1 MNAAAHKLAVKIV
14 KIFEGCSLLAYPD
27 PASDLYKALARIGQ
41 MDDWMKGKV
50 TYNSLPANFKALS
63 GAPWTVGYGET
74 KDVTHSTVWTQEQA
88 DKALSERVAEFMA
101 QALKDLPN
109 LAKQSPARIAA
120 ITSLAYNIGQT
131 ALKNSTVAKRIAS
144 EDSHGVPEAI
154 KMWNKAKGRVMQG
167 LVNRRKTEADLWTS
181 AG

>member
-1 MNAAAHKLAVKIV
+1 MNAAAHKLAVKII
-14 KIFEGCSLLAYPD
+14 KIFEGVSLRAYPD

-50 TYNSLPANFKALS
+50 TYASLPDNFKVLS
-63 GAPWTVGYGET
+63 GTPYTVGFGET

-88 DKALSERVAEFMA
+88 NKALEERVAEFMA
-101 QALKDLPN
+101 QTLKDLPN
-109 LAKQSPARIAA
+109 LATQPPERIAA
-120 ITSLAYNIGQT
+120 ITSLAYNIGST

-144 EDSHGVPEAI
+144 GDFHDVPAAI
-154 KMWNKAKGRVMQG
+154 KMWDKAGGKIMQG

-181 AG
+181 VR